1 MAIMSEDKP
10 YSEWETDDLQS
21 KYNTSK
27 QGYMYAALA
36 KPDTHPHMFAY
47 AEEKLAEAQD
57 IRDELHA
64 RGVSVGGYLLP
75 GRWEN

>member
-1 MAIMSEDKP
+1 MSATASDDKP

-27 QGYMYAALA
+27 QAYLYAALA
-36 KPDTHPHMFAY
+36 RPDTHPNMFAY

-64 RGVSVGGYLLP
+64 RGVSVIDFIVPSG
-75 GRWEN
+75 W